1 MPGGASRTVHSSLLL
16 SGECWWVSICK
27 RQPGEGEPPNP
38 PLIPHSSQ
46 GKGLEVQIQGPLL
59 SVCVVCFSKLLDSHF
74 IPLCNPEGGAKYSNE
89 LLMITLG
96 TCWILGE
103 TWFLLSKLNYLSLQP
118 RRGGSHSDTP
128 SLETAV
134 KSEGL
139 NIHIPPFL
147 LDFSTRKSGVGLI
160 FL

>member
-27 RQPGEGEPPNP
+27 RQPGGGEPPST

-46 GKGLEVQIQGPLL
+46 GKGLEVQIQGFLL
-59 SVCVVCFSKLLDSHF
+59 SVCVVCFSKLFDSHF
-74 IPLCNPEGGAKYSNE
+74 IPLCNPEGGAKHSNE

-103 TWFLLSKLNYLSLQP
+103 AWFLLSKFSYPSLQP
-118 RRGGSHSDTP
+118 RGGAAHSDTLF
-128 SLETAV
+128 LEPAV

-139 NIHIPPFL
+139 NIH
-147 LDFSTRKSGVGLI
+147 
-160 FL
+160 